1 MTDSPLA
8 PLVGPVA
15 APELHV
21 MSYNIRRRM
30 PHVIPGSPDRWVHRE
45 PLLKRFLTDELP
57 SLVGVQEALP
67 EQANFVRHALG
78 ERYRSIGHGR
88 EKNGRGEGCPIFY
101 DRERLR
107 LLDWQQTALSDT
119 PEIQGSSTWGN
130 RTPRVVVDAT
140 FTDIATGVQF
150 HAVNTHFDNRSR
162 NARLKAA
169 TALRRIV
176 LASGLPAIVTGD
188 FNTDAGTEPHS
199 VLLGTGTPTFGALTD
214 AWDAADT
221 RLTDEWGTFLDYRQP
236 RHDHKRI
243 DWILVAKAHVLS
255 AGINTT
261 RFEGGW
267 PSDHAAVQAVVRFG
281 AQGSRNPGLA

>member
-1 MTDSPLA
+1 MTESPLI
-8 PLVGPVA
+8 GPTA

-30 PHVIPGSPDRWVHRE
+30 PHLIPRSPDRWVHRQ
-45 PLLKRFLTDELP
+45 PLLKQLLDTEQP

-119 PEIQGSSTWGN
+119 PEVQGSSTWGN
-130 RTPRVVVDAT
+130 RTPRVIVDAT

-162 NARLKAA
+162 TSRLKAA
-169 TALRRIV
+169 VALRRIV

-188 FNTDAGTEPHS
+188 FNTDAGTEPHD
-199 VLLGTGTPTFGALTD
+199 VLLGTGTPSPGGTGVGTLRD

-221 RLTDEWGTFLDYRQP
+221 RLTDAWGTFLDYHPPQHER
-236 RHDHKRI
+236 KRI
-243 DWILVAKAHVLS
+243 DWILVSKAHVLS
-255 AGINTT
+255 VGINTA
-261 RFEGGW
+261 RFDGGW
-267 PSDHAAVQAVVRFG
+267 PSDHAAVQAVVRLG
-281 AQGSRNPGLA
+281 A

>member
-1 MTDSPLA
+1 MTESPL
-8 PLVGPVA
+8 LGLTA
-15 APELHV
+15 APKLHV

-30 PHVIPGSPDRWVHRE
+30 PHLIPRSPDRWEHRQ
-45 PLLKRFLTDELP
+45 PLLKQLLEAEQP

-78 ERYRSIGHGR
+78 DRYRSIGHGR
-88 EKNGRGEGCPIFY
+88 EKNGTGEGCPIFY

-119 PEIQGSSTWGN
+119 PEVQGSSTWGN

-140 FTDIATGVQF
+140 FTDVATGVQF

-162 NARLKAA
+162 NSRLKSAV
-169 TALRRIV
+169 ALRRIV

-188 FNTDAGTEPHS
+188 FNTDAGTEPHD
-199 VLLGTGTPTFGALTD
+199 VLLGTGTPSFGQLQD

-221 RLTDEWGTFLDYRQP
+221 RLTDAWGTFLDYREP
-236 RHDHKRI
+236 RHDRKRI
-243 DWILVAKAHVLS
+243 DWVLVSKAHVLS
-255 AGINTT
+255 VAINTT
-261 RFEGGW
+261 RYDGGW
-267 PSDHAAVQAVVRFG
+267 PSDHAPVQAIVRLG
-281 AQGSRNPGLA
+281 A

>member
-1 MTDSPLA
+1 MTESPL
-8 PLVGPVA
+8 LGPTA

-30 PHVIPGSPDRWVHRE
+30 PHVIPRSPDRWVHRQ
-45 PLLKRFLTDELP
+45 PLLQQLLEAEQP

-119 PEIQGSSTWGN
+119 PEVQGSSTWGN
-130 RTPRVVVDAT
+130 RTPRVIVDAT

-162 NARLKAA
+162 TSRLKAA
-169 TALRRIV
+169 VALRRVV

-188 FNTDAGTEPHS
+188 FNTDAGTEPHD
-199 VLLGTGTPTFGALTD
+199 VLLGTGTASLGQLRD

-221 RLTDEWGTFLDYRQP
+221 RLTDVWGTFLDYHPPQHER
-236 RHDHKRI
+236 KRI
-243 DWILVAKAHVLS
+243 DWILVSKAHVLS
-255 AGINTT
+255 IGINTA
-261 RFEGGW
+261 RYDGGW
-267 PSDHAAVQAVVRFG
+267 PSDHAPVQAVVRLG
-281 AQGSRNPGLA
+281 